1 MNYLSFLLLKKSVF
15 VKHPIMGTIYTG
27 FNIWWTNDQII
38 PNPVFFQ
45 QIFHWSKL
53 QTQWLS
59 CLLSMIIIFLGEKI
73 HFFFSQQ
80 LIKRLKKSPFCFS
93 PVDIKKNMKSAKQ
106 NFIDGGKY
114 QTKCD
119 LQRKIS
125 RNIWSTKENIKE
137 NFIDRVKYQV
147 KTDWRSKISSKIWLT
162 E

>member
-1 MNYLSFLLLKKSVF
+1 MGVWTISLFCCWKKVYLWNTLLWV
-15 VKHPIMGTIYTG
+15 PYTPALIFDG
-27 FNIWWTNDQII
+27 QII